1 MGSRALDIADLEFQV
16 GDHVCAFY
24 NGGGSALDD
33 IVVDYVLQGAA
44 GWEQMRLPQL
54 HQHCV
59 LGAGPDSPRAH
70 VARGYPAVHYGKPG

>member
-33 IVVDYVLQGAA
+33 IVVDY
-44 GWEQMRLPQL
+44 E
-54 HQHCV
+54 
-59 LGAGPDSPRAH
+59 
-70 VARGYPAVHYGKPG
+70 GYSDRPVEVQADDC